1 MHSTVQPTL
10 HRRDSLHVVPQP
22 KHTCVRLRRAEANL
36 ESADCIQQAAARDEY
51 QAGQCKG
58 KTGRRPEDTT
68 PTMTWTLLSP
78 AKAAFPVHNSNTAQ
92 HTTVTVYTS
101 ANH

>member
-1 MHSTVQPTL
+1 MHHQ
-10 HRRDSLHVVPQP
+10 DSLHAVHQTS
-22 KHTCVRLRRAEANL
+22 TCVRLCRGEANL

-68 PTMTWTLLSP
+68 PTMI
-78 AKAAFPVHNSNTAQ
+78 
-92 HTTVTVYTS
+92 
-101 ANH
+101 